1 MQSIN
6 TIKRR
11 IHSIETIKKITT
23 AMKLI
28 ASIKLKKQKKELTN
42 VALFCKNFYD
52 FFSCLLDENL
62 VDPKHHDKR
71 WKFDNNL
78 YIVITS
84 SLGLCGSYNNTICRT
99 IKMILKPHDHVIMI
113 GQKGKKYFKNN
124 NLNEFLIKFID
135 LSQEKDSIY
144 DLFLALSYWCL
155 NEYDKRKYKNIKIIY
170 TKFISAFKTEIQIID
185 FFSFR
190 EKKIGNKKTRHNKIF
205 LFDSSRK
212 LIFKKILPY
221 YFACLL
227 HGSFNEAKIS
237 ENVSRS
243 NTMDLAAKNA
253 KDLINNLKLQFN
265 KLRQNVI
272 TKQISEVMSNIEAER
287 Q

>member
-42 VALFCKNFYD
+42 VTLFCKNFYD

-135 LSQEKDSIY
+135 LSQEKDNIY

-185 FFSFR
+185 FFSFG
-190 EKKIGNKKTRHNKIF
+190 EKKIGNKKTCHNKIF

-227 HGSFNEAKIS
+227 YGSFNEAKIS

-265 KLRQNVI
+265 KLRQNLI
-272 TKQISEVMSNIEAER
+272 TKQISEVMSNIEVER

>member
-135 LSQEKDSIY
+135 LSQEKDNIY

-227 HGSFNEAKIS
+227 YGSFNEAKIS

>member
-42 VALFCKNFYD
+42 VTLFCKNFYD

-135 LSQEKDSIY
+135 LSQEKDNIY

-185 FFSFR
+185 FFSFG

-205 LFDSSRK
+205 LFDSSRE

-227 HGSFNEAKIS
+227 YGSFNEAKIS

-287 Q
+287 

>member
-6 TIKRR
+6 TVKRR

>member
-6 TIKRR
+6 TIKKR
-11 IHSIETIKKITT
+11 IHSIEAIKKITS

-28 ASIKLKKQKKELTN
+28 ASIKLKKQKKELTTTT
-42 VALFCKNFYD
+42 LFCKNFYN

-62 VDPKHHDKR
+62 VNPKHHDKQ

-78 YIVITS
+78 YIVMTS
-84 SLGLCGSYNNTICRT
+84 SIGLCGSYNNNICRA
-99 IKMILKPHDHVIMI
+99 IKAILKPHDHVVMI

-124 NLNEFLIKFID
+124 NLNNFLIKSID
-135 LSQEKDSIY
+135 LSQEKDNIY

-155 NEYDKRKYKNIKIIY
+155 NEYEEGKYKNIKIIY
-170 TKFISAFKTEIQIID
+170 TKFVSAFKTEVQIID

-190 EKKIGNKKTRHNKIF
+190 QKKIDNKKTNHNKIF
-205 LFDSSRK
+205 SFDSPHE

-227 HGSFNEAKIS
+227 YGSFNEAKIS
-237 ENVSRS
+237 ENVNRS

-253 KDLINNLKLQFN
+253 KDLINELKLQFN

-272 TKQISEVMSNIEAER
+272 TKQINEVMSNIEVEK
-287 Q
+287 

>member
-1 MQSIN
+1 MQPIN
-6 TIKRR
+6 IIKRR

-42 VALFCKNFYD
+42 TTLFCKNFYD

-62 VDPKHHDKR
+62 VDPKHYDKQ

-84 SLGLCGSYNNTICRT
+84 SLGLCGSYNNNICRT
-99 IKMILKPHDHVIMI
+99 IKMILKPHDRVIMI

-124 NLNEFLIKFID
+124 NLNDFLIKFID
-135 LSQEKDSIY
+135 LSQEKDNIY

-185 FFSFR
+185 FFSFK
-190 EKKIGNKKTRHNKIF
+190 EKKIGNKKTHHNKIF
-205 LFDSSRK
+205 LFDSSQK

-272 TKQISEVMSNIEAER
+272 TKQINEVMSNIETER

>member
-42 VALFCKNFYD
+42 VTLFCKNFYD

-62 VDPKHHDKR
+62 VDLKHHDKR
-71 WKFDNNL
+71 WKFNNNL

-135 LSQEKDSIY
+135 LSQEKDNIY

-170 TKFISAFKTEIQIID
+170 TKFISAFKTEIQFID
-185 FFSFR
+185 FFSFG

-205 LFDSSRK
+205 LFDSSRE

-227 HGSFNEAKIS
+227 YGSFNEAKIS

>member
-42 VALFCKNFYD
+42 VTLFCKNFYD

-135 LSQEKDSIY
+135 LSQEKDNIY

-185 FFSFR
+185 FFSFG
-190 EKKIGNKKTRHNKIF
+190 EKKIGNKKTHHNKIF

-227 HGSFNEAKIS
+227 YGSFNEAKIS

>member
-99 IKMILKPHDHVIMI
+99 IKTILKPHDHVIMI

-227 HGSFNEAKIS
+227 YGSFNEAKIS